1 MGGVKSRRGVYYDL
15 SKSPYEYKTPYGD
28 LFKFSSAKKLQ
39 MYTRDIP
46 GELDRFYK
54 LIERHEMGGF
64 LPDDVVNLIVKSIY
78 RAFYH
83 KIEG

>member
-28 LFKFSSAKKLQ
+28 LLKFSSAKKLQ
-39 MYTRDIP
+39 MYIRDIP
-46 GELDRFYK
+46 GEIGRFYK
-54 LIERHEMGGF
+54 LIERHEMGDF
-64 LPDDVVNLIVKSIY
+64 LPDEVVNLIIKSIY

>member
-28 LFKFSSAKKLQ
+28 LLKFSSAKKLEIF
-39 MYTRDIP
+39 TRDIQ
-46 GELDRFYK
+46 GEIDRCYK
-54 LIERHEMGGF
+54 LIERHEMGDF
-64 LPDDVVNLIVKSIY
+64 LPDEAVNMIIKSIY

-83 KIEG
+83 KIAG